1 MTIFVTSTLV
11 VSFLLTYLSSCD
23 VAQPSAPKNT
33 NQQEP
38 QPKKTTTRHNED
50 PLKNNRSLSGFNLEG
65 SKIHPG

>member
-11 VSFLLTYLSSCD
+11 VSFLLIYLSSCD

-50 PLKNNRSLSGFNLEG
+50 PLKNNRSLSGFSLEG